1 METIKATIEK
11 TDLPMRKSSQPSPL
25 VSVEQQQANK
35 ITTINGECY
44 ISRYQDGPP
53 LPEDFAIAVKKL
65 SVAFPQQSPEFF
77 SLAVEEMAQM
87 GFTRQRMADAVT
99 NLIRTF
105 QYKQPNI
112 SDIVSY
118 DKKHKIYT
126 YGQMLSKLV
135 CNGGTEPTTDSFS
148 IVKID
153 GKTYYY
159 LPNENI

>member
-11 TDLPMRKSSQPSPL
+11 TGLPMRKSSQPSQL
-25 VSVEQQQANK
+25 VSVEQLQNNK

-77 SLAVEEMAQM
+77 SLAVEEMSQM

-118 DKKHKIYT
+118 DKKRKLYT
-126 YGQMLSKLV
+126 YGQMCAKLV
-135 CNGGTEPTTDSFS
+135 CNGGTEKDTDSFRK
-148 IVKID
+148 VQID
-153 GKTYYY
+153 GQTYWYH
-159 LPNENI
+159 PSENL

>member
-1 METIKATIEK
+1 METQENK
-11 TDLPMRKSSQPSPL
+11 DLPMRKSSQPSPL
-25 VSVEQQQANK
+25 VSVEQQQNNK

-118 DKKHKIYT
+118 DKKRKLYT
-126 YGQMLSKLV
+126 YGQMCAKLK
-135 CNGGTEPTTDSFS
+135 CNGGTEETTDSFS
-148 IVKID
+148 IVEID
-153 GKTYYY
+153 GKKYWY

>member
-1 METIKATIEK
+1 METIKATIGK
-11 TDLPMRKSSQPSPL
+11 MDLPTRKSSKPSPL
-25 VSVEQQQANK
+25 VSAELQQANK
-35 ITTINGECY
+35 ITTINGEFY

-53 LPEDFAIAVKKL
+53 RPEDFAIAVKKL

-118 DKKHKIYT
+118 DRKKKIYT
-126 YGQMLSKLV
+126 YGQMLSKLR
-135 CNGGTEPTTDSFS
+135 CNGGTEESTDSFS
-148 IVKID
+148 KVEINGKI
-153 GKTYYY
+153 YYY
-159 LPNENI
+159 LENENL